1 MTPPPHT
8 EATDALHAVL
18 VVDDDDIFRNRL
30 CRAFASR
37 GWSATGAAD
46 GTAAIELAARNAPD
60 LAVVDLRL
68 PGMGG
73 LEIVR
78 ALRDLDETT
87 CIIMLTGYG
96 SIATA
101 LAATRLGASHFLTKP
116 ADAEQILA
124 VWRRLSEGTDDP
136 AASEDGDPQVPS
148 LARVEWEHIQR
159 VLSDCDGN
167 VSQAAKLLG
176 LHRRSLQ
183 RKLMKYPPRV

>member
-1 MTPPPHT
+1 MTHPDPDI
-8 EATDALHAVL
+8 ERAVL

-30 CRAFASR
+30 CRAFSNR
-37 GWSATGAAD
+37 GWLATGAPD
-46 GTAAIELAARNAPD
+46 GPAAIDLAARNAPD

-101 LAATRLGASHFLTKP
+101 LSATRLGANHFLTKP
-116 ADAEQILA
+116 ADADQILGA
-124 VWRRLSEGTDDP
+124 WQRIASGVGS
-136 AASEDGDPQVPS
+136 AAAEDETAPVPS

>member
-1 MTPPPHT
+1 MIAAPIDQ
-8 EATDALHAVL
+8 ETDRAVL

-30 CRAFASR
+30 CRAFTAR
-37 GWSATGAAD
+37 GWLASGAHD
-46 GTAAIELAARNAPD
+46 GGTALDLAARNAPD
-60 LAVVDLRL
+60 LAIVDLRL

-101 LAATRLGASHFLTKP
+101 LSATRLGANHFLTKP
-116 ADAEQILA
+116 ADADQILGA
-124 VWRRLSEGTDDP
+124 WQRI
-136 AASEDGDPQVPS
+136 ASGSDGIQAPDLDQPVPS

-159 VLSDCDGN
+159 VLSDCEGN
-167 VSQAAKLLG
+167 VSLAAKLLG

>member
-1 MTPPPHT
+1 MS
-8 EATDALHAVL
+8 EAGVPCVVL

-30 CRAFASR
+30 CRAFESR
-37 GWSATGAAD
+37 GWETLGAAD
-46 GTAAIELAARNAPD
+46 GAGALELARQSSPD

-68 PGMGG
+68 PGMCG
-73 LEIVR
+73 LDIVQG
-78 ALRDLDETT
+78 LRSLDETI

-101 LAATRLGASHFLTKP
+101 LTATKLGADHYLSKP
-116 ADAEQILA
+116 ADAGEILA
-124 VWRRLSEGTDDP
+124 AYRKITEGADEAP
-136 AASEDGDPQVPS
+136 AEAPGHSVPS

-159 VLSDCDGN
+159 VLTDCGGN

-183 RKLMKYPPRV
+183 RKLVKYPPRN

>member
-1 MTPPPHT
+1 MPN
-8 EATDALHAVL
+8 EAESARAAL

-30 CRAFASR
+30 CRAFTAR
-37 GWSATGAAD
+37 GWEASGAED
-46 GTAAIELAARNAPD
+46 GARALQIASQSSPD

-68 PGMGG
+68 PGMSG
-73 LEIVR
+73 LDIVQG
-78 ALRDLDETT
+78 LRSLDETT

-101 LAATRLGASHFLTKP
+101 LTAIRLGANHYLSKP
-116 ADAEQILA
+116 ADADQILNA
-124 VWRRLSEGTDDP
+124 FQKITEEADDSPGEP
-136 AASEDGDPQVPS
+136 AARSVPS

-159 VLSDCDGN
+159 VLADCEGN

-183 RKLMKYPPRV
+183 RKLAKYPPRV

>member
-1 MTPPPHT
+1 MPVNNET
-8 EATDALHAVL
+8 ETGRVAL

-30 CRAFASR
+30 CRAFTAR
-37 GWSATGAAD
+37 GWEAIGAAD
-46 GTAAIELAARNAPD
+46 GASALEISSQSSPD

-68 PGMGG
+68 PGMSG
-73 LEIVR
+73 LDIVQG
-78 ALRDLDETT
+78 LRSLDETT

-101 LAATRLGASHFLTKP
+101 LTATKLGANHYLSKP
-116 ADAEQILA
+116 ADADQILNA
-124 VWRRLSEGTDDP
+124 YSKLSEGSSDP
-136 AASEDGDPQVPS
+136 PEAQVPS

-159 VLSDCDGN
+159 VLTDCGGN

-183 RKLMKYPPRV
+183 RKLAKYPPQI

>member
-1 MTPPPHT
+1 MLT
-8 EATDALHAVL
+8 ERAAL

-30 CRAFASR
+30 CRAFAAR
-37 GWSATGAAD
+37 GWEAIGAAD
-46 GTAAIELAARNAPD
+46 GPSALELASQSSPD

-68 PGMGG
+68 PGMSG
-73 LEIVR
+73 LDIVQG
-78 ALRDLDETT
+78 LRSLDETT

-101 LAATRLGASHFLTKP
+101 LTATKLGADHYLSKP
-116 ADAEQILA
+116 ADADQILSA
-124 VWRRLSEGTDDP
+124 YSKIGEGSGDSPLDP
-136 AASEDGDPQVPS
+136 GAQPVPS

-183 RKLMKYPPRV
+183 RKLAKYPPQI